1 MEYQIKKMIKFIG
14 LHTVELY
21 IVLLAS
27 YMLTELML
35 GKFPDFFVSHRHFV
49 LGYLFTLTTMC
60 LAGYTFARLW
70 YRRKKSR

>member
-35 GKFPDFFVSHRHFV
+35 GRFPDFFVSHRHFV
-49 LGYLFTLTTMC
+49 LGFLVMLSSC
-60 LAGYTFARLW
+60 SLEC
-70 YRRKKSR
+70 